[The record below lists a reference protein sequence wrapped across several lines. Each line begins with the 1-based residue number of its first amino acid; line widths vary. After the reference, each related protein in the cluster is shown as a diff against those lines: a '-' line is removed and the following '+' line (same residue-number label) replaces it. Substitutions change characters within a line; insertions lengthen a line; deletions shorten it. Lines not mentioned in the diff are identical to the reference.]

1 MCAFPTSVY
10 LCIRMCLIPT
20 TIFLSKCVHSI
31 RNVSG
36 VNAFTPTAIC
46 LCLNVFTPNAK
57 CLCVQLH
64 SIPTLCIWICSNPGC
79 SEKTGKLEVCIE
91 AWFISPLPRANFGTR
106 IRPGP
111 LTHTKKLTWS
121 CYSFNVSWF
130 LHSNNDW
137 AGVFTETPYP
147 LSGVG
152 GGRAIV
158 PVFMHVAKVSFSP
171 PAHNENQSRR
181 QYISLFFFPFF
192 FYFCRRMQTL
202 GKAPL
207 SQW

>member
-1 MCAFPTSVY
+1 MCSLQTQSVCVFDCILISLCASEYVRIPDAARKQGSWKFAWKRGLYPPFPG
-10 LCIRMCLIPT
+10 R
-20 TIFLSKCVHSI
+20 
-31 RNVSG
+31 
-36 VNAFTPTAIC
+36 
-46 LCLNVFTPNAK
+46 
-57 CLCVQLH
+57 
-64 SIPTLCIWICSNPGC
+64 TL
-79 SEKTGKLEVCIE
+79 
-91 AWFISPLPRANFGTR
+91 GTR
-106 IRPGP
+106 IRPYP
-111 LTHTKKLTWS
+111 LTHTKKLTWL
-121 CYSFNVSWF
+121 CYSFNVSCF

-147 LSGVG
+147 LAGVG
-152 GGRAIV
+152 GGRGTGRAIV

-207 SQW
+207 SQ